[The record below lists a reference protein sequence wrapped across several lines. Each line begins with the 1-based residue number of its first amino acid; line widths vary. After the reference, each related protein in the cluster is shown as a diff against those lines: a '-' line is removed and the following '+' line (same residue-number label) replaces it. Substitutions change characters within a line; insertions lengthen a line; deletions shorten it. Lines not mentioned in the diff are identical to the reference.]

1 MANRKLT
8 KYNVLII
15 AFAALGSLTFGYS
28 NMIIGSTLGQP
39 TFVYVEARLVATEYF
54 HVNQS
59 GNSDKITGA
68 MNGIYTGGG
77 FLGALFSSWTADRF
91 GRKWTIF
98 LGALLAC
105 SGGALT
111 AAAMNLAMFLVF
123 RFVNGWG
130 IGVLLALVPLYQSE
144 VSPPHNRGLMVGFHG
159 VVVTIGY
166 CGGSWIGFG
175 FYFLDGLHGAQWR
188 VPLAIQAIPPLLCCF
203 SILFLPESPR
213 WLVAQDRAEEALAIV
228 RRLHQHPKDPD
239 DAYAVREYHQI
250 LQQHDIDR
258 KFNVS
263 WYELF
268 AKPSYRKRMAIG
280 FIVLFGAQTTGTTV
294 IANYGPSLYSTLG
307 FGSTLQLLLSAV
319 YATIALCGN
328 FFNALT
334 VDHIGRVTALKIG
347 WIGDLCSLI
356 GECVALSVFQR
367 TGARSAAVA
376 CVVFLFTHIFCFA
389 FNIDVRSSPCSV
401 YTSEIFPN
409 HIRSKGM
416 AWSISSYF
424 AALIIYLQVAPTA
437 FATIGW
443 KFYLVFVVA
452 LSVFITPLFFYCPES
467 KGLSLEE
474 IGRLFGDESTDIALD
489 GPGSLDAKLALG
501 RDVEMLGPTHDELAE
516 A

>member
-15 AFAALGSLTFGYS
+15 AFAALGSLTFGYT
-28 NMIIGSTLGQP
+28 NTIIGSTLGQP
-39 TFVYVEARLVATEYF
+39 TFISYF
-54 HVNQS
+54 HINQ
-59 GNSDKITGA
+59 GAHANKIIGA

-98 LGALLAC
+98 LGALLATI
-105 SGGALT
+105 GGALT

-123 RFVNGWG
+123 RFVNGLG
-130 IGVLLALVPLYQSE
+130 IGILLALVPLYQSE
-144 VSPPHNRGLMVGFHG
+144 VAPPHNRGLMVGFHG
-159 VVVTIGY
+159 VVVTLGY
-166 CGGSWIGFG
+166 FGGSWIGFG

-188 VPLAIQAIPPLLCCF
+188 LPLAIQAIPPLLCCI
-203 SILFLPESPR
+203 SIVFLPESPR
-213 WLVAQDRAEEALAIV
+213 WLISRDRAEEALAIV
-228 RRLHQHPKDPD
+228 RRLHHNPEDPD
-239 DAYAVREYHQI
+239 DTYAVREYHQI
-250 LQQHDIDR
+250 LQQHEIDR

-268 AKPSYRKRMAIG
+268 AKPSYRKRMIIG
-280 FIVLFGAQTTGTTV
+280 FVVLFGAQTTGTTV
-294 IANYGPSLYSTLG
+294 IANYGPKLYSTLG
-307 FGSTLQLLLSAV
+307 FGTTLQLLLSAV

-328 FFNALT
+328 MFNAAT
-334 VDHIGRVTALKIG
+334 VDHIGRVKALKIG

-356 GECVALSVFQR
+356 GECVALSIFQR

-376 CVVFLFTHIFCFA
+376 CVVFLFTHIGCFA
-389 FNIDVRSSPCSV
+389 FNIDVTTYV

-416 AWSISSYF
+416 AWSISAYF

-437 FATIGW
+437 FAAIGW
-443 KFYLVFVVA
+443 KFYLVFVVLLA
-452 LSVFITPLFFYCPES
+452 AFISPLFFYCPES

-474 IGRLFGDESTDIALD
+474 IGRLFGDEATDITLE
-489 GPGSLDAKLALG
+489 GPETIDSKLALG
-501 RDVEMLGPTHDELAE
+501 RDVEMLETTADN
-516 A
+516 

>member
-1 MANRKLT
+1 MAGRKLT
-8 KYNVLII
+8 KYNILII

-39 TFVYVEARLVATEYF
+39 TFVEYF
-54 HVNQS
+54 HVNQG
-59 GNSDKITGA
+59 GNSDRITGA

-77 FLGALFSSWTADRF
+77 FLGALFSSWVADKF
-91 GRKWTIF
+91 GRKKTIF
-98 LGALLAC
+98 LGALLATI
-105 SGGALT
+105 GGAIT
-111 AAAMNLAMFLVF
+111 AGAMNLAMFLVF

-130 IGVLLALVPLYQSE
+130 IGMLLGLVPLYQSE

-159 VVVTIGY
+159 VLVTIGY

-175 FYFLDGLHGAQWR
+175 FYFLNSLNGAQWR
-188 VPLAIQAIPPLLCCF
+188 LPLAIQAIPPLLCCCTVF
-203 SILFLPESPR
+203 FLPESPR
-213 WLVAQDRAEEALAIV
+213 WLVSQDRSEEALAIV
-228 RRLHQHPKDPD
+228 RRLHQDPKDPD
-239 DAYAVREYHQI
+239 DSYAIREFHQI
-250 LQQHDIDR
+250 LQQHEIDR
-258 KFNVS
+258 KFNVT

-268 AKPSYRKRMAIG
+268 AKPSYRKRMIIG

-294 IANYGPSLYSTLG
+294 IANYGPELYSTLG

-328 FFNALT
+328 FFNAFTL
-334 VDHIGRVTALKIG
+334 DHIGRVKALKIG

-356 GECVALSVFQR
+356 GECVALSIFER
-367 TGARSAAVA
+367 TGSRSAAVA

-389 FNIDVRSSPCSV
+389 FNIDVTTYV

-437 FATIGW
+437 FANIGW
-443 KFYLVFVVA
+443 KFYLVFVIA
-452 LSVFITPLFFYCPES
+452 LFCFILPLFFYCPET

-474 IGRLFGDESTDIALD
+474 ISRLFGDEATDIALD
-489 GPGSLDAKLALG
+489 GPSNLDDKLAMG
-501 RDVEMLGPTHDELAE
+501 RDVEMMEPTHEE
-516 A
+516 